1 MSSNDHCMYS
11 STSTVYCIT
20 NDDTKKAS
28 RIQKQGRRKESGGAL
43 RLTRQV
49 SDEKEKISKKALCI
63 FNNKHRGE
71 KVIETSGF
79 DWLVV
84 GTVNK

>member
-1 MSSNDHCMYS
+1 MIIAC
-11 STSTVYCIT
+11 TVVQALYIVSQT
-20 NDDTKKAS
+20 M
-28 RIQKQGRRKESGGAL
+28 IQRRPLGFKSKEGGRRKESGGAL